1 MIHVHNW
8 LTLWLLPT
16 LQRFLSPLRWSKA
29 AATMRLSKLEM
40 ITVTWPRF
48 LMGFDLNRFLGFH
61 GITLWLCQNSYWK
74 WPFIVD
80 LPKMGWFSIVML
92 VYQRVLYR
100 SGIDVGRCFSVF
112 GDFLGGICCSV
123 RFPCN
128 LQNLE
133 LEAAIS
139 TVLATSWSSNLSVSM
154 IFATFWC
161 SNFVARVHLGFV

>member
-80 LPKMGWFSIVML
+80 LPKMVIFHRYVSLPEGTISIRNWCGTLFFRFWGFFGRDLLFCPFSLQFAEFGAGSCDFNGIGNILEFEPLSFHDICNIL
-92 VYQRVLYR
+92 VLKLC
-100 SGIDVGRCFSVF
+100 G
-112 GDFLGGICCSV
+112 
-123 RFPCN
+123 
-128 LQNLE
+128 
-133 LEAAIS
+133 
-139 TVLATSWSSNLSVSM
+139 
-154 IFATFWC
+154 
-161 SNFVARVHLGFV
+161 